1 MTDTQSTE
9 TDNAGVLAPP
19 PVIYAGTALAA
30 VALHWIAP
38 QPLPGEEFRLAVG
51 PILAVLSVVL
61 AVASIRRFRKAGTN
75 VRPWEPTTTIV
86 DTGPYRFTRN
96 PMYLGLTGLYVG
108 IGLIVGNLW
117 FAVLFPPLIIV
128 MQRGVILREEVYLAR
143 KFGEPYLSYKA
154 KVRRWI

>member
-1 MTDTQSTE
+1 MTDTKGTE

-19 PVIYAGTALAA
+19 PVIYAGTAVAA
-30 VALHWIAP
+30 VILHWIVP
-38 QPLPGEEFRLAVG
+38 QPLPGEDLRLAVG

-108 IGLIVGNLW
+108 IGLIVGSLW

-143 KFGEPYLSYKA
+143 KFGEPYRSYKA